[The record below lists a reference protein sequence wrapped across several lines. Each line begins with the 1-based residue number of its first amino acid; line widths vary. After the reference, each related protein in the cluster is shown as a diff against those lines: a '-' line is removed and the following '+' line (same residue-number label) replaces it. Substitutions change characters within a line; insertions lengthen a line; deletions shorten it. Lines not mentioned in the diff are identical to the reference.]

1 MASQIGRKRAATRP
15 LAITCAERPMVTPS
29 VAPSVSPV
37 GLTDHSIQSGR
48 TVRS

>member
-15 LAITCAERPMVTPS
+15 LAISCAERPMVT
-29 VAPSVSPV
+29 PSVSPV